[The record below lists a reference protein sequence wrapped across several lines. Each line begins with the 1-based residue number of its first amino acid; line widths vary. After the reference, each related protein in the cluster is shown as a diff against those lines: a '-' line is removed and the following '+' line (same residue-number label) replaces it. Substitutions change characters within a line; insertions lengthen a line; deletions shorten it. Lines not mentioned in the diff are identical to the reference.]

1 MKKLRFALLVLFFG
15 LLTANLVQAQSARLG
30 IQGILKKANGNAVDD
45 GTYSLTFRLYDVTS
59 GGTALWTETQIS
71 VELTSGIYTATLG
84 SVTALNIPFDKTYY
98 LGVTVGTGAEMS
110 PRIQLTTAPYA
121 LSLVGN
127 TNQFPSSG
135 LVKAD
140 NEAIAGKLAVGNTA
154 LPATASMQVTGGV
167 LARGGAPAVNGANNN
182 GYAFSGNNGDNDS
195 GLFST
200 ADGQVSMYTNDTERL
215 QANTT
220 GVQVTGNLG
229 ATGALNIGGNL
240 TATGTT
246 LIIDDNLNLTA
257 GKSLQYNSLNDWR
270 LVDRD
275 DFTGPV
281 LDGWGATAA
290 INNSTVANIENFT
303 VGSFNGPGIRP
314 STSNAN
320 CLKKTFTLSGVG
332 PYTYVKVK
340 FKYYYI
346 DSWDADDTGIGGF
359 ATDLSGTSANICWMN
374 SAYVYSTSGL
384 ANYTGDSGYSDGAS
398 IGEMVAFTSSSSFTV
413 FFGMRGDSGTGA
425 ERYGISNIEVWVR

>member
-1 MKKLRFALLVLFFG
+1 MKKMRFSLCFLIFCLLS
-15 LLTANLVQAQSARLG
+15 ANLVQAQSARLG
-30 IQGILKKANGNAVDD
+30 VQGILKKSNGNAVDD
-45 GTYSLTFRLYDVTS
+45 GTYSLTFKLYDVAS
-59 GGTALWTETQIS
+59 GGAALWTETQTS

-121 LSLVGN
+121 LSLIGN

-135 LVKAD
+135 TVKAD
-140 NEAIAGKLAVGNTA
+140 NETIAGKLAVGSAT
-154 LPATASMQVTGGV
+154 LPTTASLQVTGAV
-167 LARGGAPAVNGANNN
+167 LARGGTPASGGANNN
-182 GYAFSGNNGDNDS
+182 GFAFSGNNGDNDS
-195 GLFST
+195 GLFSN
-200 ADGQVSMYTNDTERL
+200 ADGQVSLYANNTERL
-215 QANTT
+215 QANGT
-220 GVQVTGNLG
+220 GVQVTGNLD
-229 ATGALNIGGNL
+229 ISGNL

-246 LIIDDNLNLTA
+246 LTVDDNLKLTA
-257 GKSLQYNSLNDWR
+257 NKSLQYDTYSDWR

-275 DFTGPV
+275 DFLAGSV
-281 LDGWGATAA
+281 DSWVGTAA
-290 INNSTVANIENFT
+290 INNNTSATIENFT
-303 VGSFNGPGIRP
+303 VGTFNGPGIRP

-320 CLKKTFTLSGVG
+320 CLKKTFNLSAFG
-332 PYTYVKVK
+332 PYNYVKVK

-359 ATDLSGTSANICWMN
+359 ATDLTGASANICWMN

-384 ANYTGDSGYSDGAS
+384 ANYTGDAGYSDGAS
-398 IGEMVAFTSSSSFTV
+398 IGEMVATTTLSSFVV
-413 FFGMRGDSGTGA
+413 FFGMRGDSGTGG

>member
-1 MKKLRFALLVLFFG
+1 MRFFLFFLFFG
-15 LLTANLVQAQSARLG
+15 LLTANLAQAQSARLG
-30 IQGILKKANGNAVDD
+30 VQGILKKANGNAVDD
-45 GTYSLTFRLYDVTS
+45 GTYSITFKLYDMAT
-59 GGTALWTETQIS
+59 GGTALWTETQTN
-71 VELTSGIYTATLG
+71 VELASGIYTATLG

-98 LGVTVGTGAEMS
+98 LGITVGTGAEMS

-121 LSLVGN
+121 LSLIGN

-140 NEAIAGKLAVGNTA
+140 SGNIAGRLAVGQA
-154 LPATASMQVTGGV
+154 LSGPHSVQVNGGI
-167 LARGGAPAVNGANNN
+167 LARGGAPGTGGANNN
-182 GYAFSGNNGDNDS
+182 GYAFSGNSGDKDS
-195 GLFST
+195 GLFSNG
-200 ADGQVSMYTNDTERL
+200 DGQVSIHTNNTERL
-215 QANTT
+215 LANTT
-220 GVQVTGNLG
+220 GVQVTGTLG

-246 LIIDDNLNLTA
+246 VTVDDNLNLTT
-257 GKSLQYNSLNDWR
+257 GKSLQYNTLNDWR

-275 DFTGPV
+275 DFTGPSQ
-281 LDGWGATAA
+281 DGWSGTGA
-290 INNSTVANIENFT
+290 INNSTVATIENFT
-303 VGSFNGPGIRP
+303 VGTFNGPGIRP

-320 CLKKTFTLSGVG
+320 CLKKTFNLSGAG
-332 PYTYVKVK
+332 SYTYVKVK

-359 ATDLSGTSANICWMN
+359 CTDLSGTNANICWMN

-384 ANYTGDSGYSDGAS
+384 ANYTGDAGYSDGAS
-398 IGEMVAFTSSSSFTV
+398 IGEMIAFTSSSSFTV
-413 FFGMRGDSGTGA
+413 FFGMRGDSGTGG